1 MRSNWALLFM
11 RILLNGLKFFD
22 LEALRILRN
31 RMSHLRPLN
40 SLPGRAVVEV
50 VVDTVVVVVVVGLV
64 LKRSKGRAS
73 RHRVKRLG
81 FFGPPKIIEV
91 IGLGVV
97 VVTSSAAEVDS

>member
-1 MRSNWALLFM
+1 M

-40 SLPGRAVVEV
+40 SLPGRGVVEV
-50 VVDTVVVVVVVGLV
+50 VVDIVVVVVVVVGLV

-73 RHRVKRLG
+73 RRRVKRHG

>member
-40 SLPGRAVVEV
+40 SLPGRGVVEV
-50 VVDTVVVVVVVGLV
+50 VVDIVVVVVGLV

>member
-1 MRSNWALLFM
+1 M

-50 VVDTVVVVVVVGLV
+50 VVDTVVVVVGLV